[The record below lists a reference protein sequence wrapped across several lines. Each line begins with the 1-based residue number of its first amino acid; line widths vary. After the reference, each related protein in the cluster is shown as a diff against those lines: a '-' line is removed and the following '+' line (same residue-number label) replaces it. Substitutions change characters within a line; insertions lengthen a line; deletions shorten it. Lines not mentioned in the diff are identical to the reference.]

1 LVKITKGKTPKP
13 SNENEPGPLA
23 IVGAASAP
31 NNLKAL
37 AKAFAPVI
45 ELRAVKDLKINRRNA
60 RTHSNRQ
67 VQEIA
72 ASMRE
77 FGWLAPIVVD
87 EEDTVLAGHGRL
99 RAAQLLNMETV
110 PTIPVKHLT
119 PWFFRSPKVACVRIV
134 GGFV

>member
-1 LVKITKGKTPKP
+1 MVKITKGKTPKP
-13 SNENEPGPLA
+13 SNENEPGRSPSW
-23 IVGAASAP
+23 GRFGSQH
-31 NNLKAL
+31 LKAL
-37 AKAFAPVI
+37 GKGLRPVI

-67 VQEIA
+67 VQQIA

-110 PTIPVKHLT
+110 PTFPVKHLT
-119 PWFFRSPKVACVRIV
+119 RSASAPSCSPIPVSGIV
-134 GGFV
+134 Q